1 MDDEL
6 VIRQFRRRYS
16 RSVFGLSEINGS
28 IGLETAMNNHPGFGT
43 FAKMHHEFFNAL
55 SDDGWRK
62 LDGYEGVSEKSL
74 SGEFNHDACTGSVT
88 RLSRWVAGAHVG
100 DTISHAWC
108 EEVFL
113 ISGSLSI
120 GVPGEEEQRLTA
132 GSYAV
137 RPANIPHG
145 PFFSEEGCL
154 MIEFSYYPPK
164 APMHSSDD

>member
-1 MDDEL
+1 MNGRSDSICHL
-6 VIRQFRRRYS
+6 GQFP
-16 RSVFGLSEINGS
+16 
-28 IGLETAMNNHPGFGT
+28 TA
-43 FAKMHHEFFNAL
+43 
-55 SDDGWRK
+55 
-62 LDGYEGVSEKSL
+62 
-74 SGEFNHDACTGSVT
+74 
-88 RLSRWVAGAHVG
+88 G
-100 DTISHAWC
+100 DNTISHAWC

>member
-62 LDGYEGVSEKSL
+62 LDGYEGVSEKIL

-88 RLSRWVAGAHVG
+88 RLSRWAAGAHVG
-100 DTISHAWC
+100 DTVNGTFKLTH
-108 EEVFL
+108 
-113 ISGSLSI
+113 LSADRHFESD
-120 GVPGEEEQRLTA
+120 PPCL
-132 GSYAV
+132 AV
-137 RPANIPHG
+137 CCPHV
-145 PFFSEEGCL
+145 
-154 MIEFSYYPPK
+154 
-164 APMHSSDD
+164 